1 MRNIFVL
8 ILILAGTISCFAQT
22 PAEKLESG
30 VKNYNAMCD
39 FLDSLN
45 PQALSQQQIDKVKSM
60 SDQAVAI
67 FEDVILNGDAQQK
80 ETARYFK
87 MNSRYELGFVYGM
100 KGENQKAYDVL
111 KPLES
116 EMEYFGNSSR
126 YPLRYVYD
134 GKNYSIKFEN
144 FSSTLVEYYTGMA
157 EICTNLSKYDDG
169 IRFARKV
176 ETFPAADIWYRYI
189 ALNKIME
196 IKKKKDEFDREMMD
210 AALKQIQVYS
220 ELDTSYLRTIKE
232 YNYPT
237 TKTSAA
243 HIQKCIE
250 RDPSLSKGEY
260 HRGTAAPIIARVGSS
275 KTAVEFYI
283 AAIEGGFGA
292 NDKAYLFGAAE
303 LGKKEYSNKLTRI
316 ACDAL
321 MKVYL
326 SCDEL
331 NRVSE
336 LYKAADEDAKSADAA
351 AKAKECEKKAED
363 AKAKAEKN
371 RKKAECAGT
380 FKLYAGVYPLGLITR
395 YNSYRDYGGVA
406 GIAIKNHVFEFSY
419 KKINRNL
426 EWTGDLFFQ
435 DKEYDADYGGRLL
448 WDGSRMHFAWY
459 VMPRNSSNEGF
470 FLGPSFE
477 MVNKTFEPVWSDLT
491 RTDNGVFTASSQR
504 FNIYDKGYSLY
515 FNYGLMILE
524 NNFMFQWFTGF
535 GVGRYSFT
543 VDEPF
548 DNDMYVYS
556 NQLLEYRKPQ
566 RFNFVARMGITMG
579 FYLGKR

>member
-1 MRNIFVL
+1 MRKYFLL
-8 ILILAGTISCFAQT
+8 ILLLAGTMSCFAQT

-30 VKNYNAMCD
+30 VRIYNSMRD
-39 FLDSLN
+39 FQDSLD
-45 PQALSQQQIDKVKSM
+45 PGTLSQQQIEKVKSM
-60 SDQAVAI
+60 SGRAVSI
-67 FEDVILNGDAQQK
+67 FDEVIKSGDAQQK

-87 MNSRYELGFVYGM
+87 MNARYELGFVYGM
-100 KGENQKAYDVL
+100 KGENQNAYDVMQ
-111 KPLES
+111 PLES
-116 EMEYFGNSSR
+116 EMDYFGNSSR
-126 YPLRYVYD
+126 YPLRYEFD
-134 GKNYSIKFEN
+134 GKNYSIKYEN
-144 FSSTLVEYYTGMA
+144 FSPTVVEYYTGMA
-157 EICTNLSKYDDG
+157 EICVNLGKYDDG
-169 IRFARKV
+169 IRYARKV
-176 ETFPAADIWYRYI
+176 ETFPNADLWYRYI

-210 AALKQIQVYS
+210 AALKQIQVYAQ
-220 ELDTSYLRTIKE
+220 LDTGDLRTIKE

-250 RDPSLSKGEY
+250 RDPSLAKGEY
-260 HRGTAAPIIARVGSS
+260 HRGTAAPIISRVGNA
-275 KTAVEFYI
+275 KTAIEFYI

-292 NDKAYLFGAAE
+292 NDKSYLFGAAE
-303 LGKKEYSNKLTRI
+303 FGKKEYSNKLIRI

-351 AKAKECEKKAED
+351 AKAKECEKKAEE

-371 RKKAECAGT
+371 RRKSERAGT

-406 GIAIKNHVFEFSY
+406 GITIKNHVFEFSY

-435 DKEYDADYGGRLL
+435 DKEYDADYSGRLL

-459 VMPRNSSNEGF
+459 VISKKSSNEGF
-470 FLGPSFE
+470 FFGPSFE

-491 RTDNGVFTASSQR
+491 RTDNGVFAASSQR

-515 FNYGLMILE
+515 FNYGLMSME
-524 NNFMFQWFTGF
+524 KNFMLQWFTGF

-548 DNDMYVYS
+548 DNDTYVYS
-556 NQLLEYRKPQ
+556 NELLEYRKPE
-566 RFNFVARMGITMG
+566 RFNFVVRMGLTMG

>member
-1 MRNIFVL
+1 MRKYFLL
-8 ILILAGTISCFAQT
+8 ILLLAVTMSCFAQT

-30 VKNYNAMCD
+30 VKIYNSMRD
-39 FLDSLN
+39 FQDSLT
-45 PQALSQQQIDKVKSM
+45 PKTLTQEKIDRVKSM
-60 SDQAVAI
+60 SDRAVAI
-67 FEDVILNGDAQQK
+67 FDDVMQNGDAQQK

-100 KGENQKAYDVL
+100 KGENQNAYDVL

-116 EMEYFGNSSR
+116 DMDYFGNSSR
-126 YPLRYVYD
+126 FPLRYIYD
-134 GKNYSIKFEN
+134 EKNYSIKYEN
-144 FSSTLVEYYTGMA
+144 FSSTVVEYYTGMA
-157 EICTNLSKYDDG
+157 EICTNLGKYDEG
-169 IRFARKV
+169 IQNARKV
-176 ETFPAADIWYRYI
+176 ETFPDAGVWYRYI

-196 IKKKKDEFDREMMD
+196 IKKKKEEYDKEMMD
-210 AALKQIQVYS
+210 AALKQMQVY
-220 ELDTSYLRTIKE
+220 EQLDSSYIRTVRE
-232 YNYPT
+232 NNYPT

-243 HIQKCIE
+243 NILKCIE
-250 RDPSLSKGEY
+250 LDPSLAKGEY
-260 HRGTAAPIIARVGSS
+260 HRGTAAPIIARVGNA
-275 KTAVEFYI
+275 KTAIEFYI

-292 NDKAYLFGAAE
+292 NDKAYLFWAAE
-303 LGKKEYSNKLTRI
+303 FGKKEYSNKLTRI

-336 LYKAADEDAKSADAA
+336 LYKAAEEDAKSADAA
-351 AKAKECEKKAED
+351 AKAKECEKKAEE

-371 RKKAECAGT
+371 RKKSERAGT

-426 EWTGDLFFQ
+426 EWTGDLIYQ
-435 DKEYDADYGGRLL
+435 DKQYDADYGGRLL

-459 VMPRNSSNEGF
+459 VISKKSSNEGF

-477 MVNKTFEPVWSDLT
+477 MVNKTFEPVWSDIS
-491 RTDNGVFTASSQR
+491 RTDNGVFIASSQR
-504 FNIYDKGYSLY
+504 FNIYDKGYSAY
-515 FNYGLMILE
+515 FNYGMMIMQK
-524 NNFMFQWFTGF
+524 NFMFQWFTGF

-548 DNDMYVYS
+548 DNDTYVYS
-556 NQLLEYRKPQ
+556 NELLEYRKPE
-566 RFNFVARMGITMG
+566 RFNFVARMGLTMG